1 MVTDVDDE
9 LEKDVDADKMP
20 VILGKPLS
28 DAIEAVGSC
37 VGLCEIDDD
46 PLVDILAMAVLDQ
59 SDENDSAE
67 ETDLR
72 ADGLTDIVLVTERLA
87 ISVDTGELVI
97 VTEPV
102 FD

>member
-28 DAIEAVGSC
+28 DPIEAVGSC
-37 VGLCEIDDD
+37 VVLCEIDDD

-59 SDENDSAE
+59 SAENDSAE
-67 ETDLR
+67 EIDLR
-72 ADGLTDIVLVTERLA
+72 TDGLTDIVPLTERVA
-87 ISVDTGELVI
+87 ISVDTGEVVV